1 MCTCLAVKE
10 KYLTLAFTGVVMS
23 ILLPSPYSVFNAVVY
38 SLTVLPILALSYKGH
53 YGNITLLLWSLLYNI
68 LTLIP
73 KMVIFLPETLIGDK
87 SAEFTIILISLS
99 MYLTMYLW
107 DEIENEVTKRL
118 GGNYA

>member
-1 MCTCLAVKE
+1 
-10 KYLTLAFTGVVMS
+10 MS